1 MEVVYLFLLIF
12 DLDYTSGVTH
22 LNLVC
27 IVFGF
32 WHPYIYYHF
41 YWKCFFNIL
50 FFYQVPS
57 VTDNPFDNL
66 ATFTEQIPLFEF
78 IGEKKLIDD
87 IPYDIHNDSDVQLVC
102 KYLNALNIE
111 KDHPGKGIDKRF
123 SGQSVFK
130 WSIINIMSL

>member
-1 MEVVYLFLLIF
+1 M
-12 DLDYTSGVTH
+12 
-22 LNLVC
+22 
-27 IVFGF
+27 
-32 WHPYIYYHF
+32 
-41 YWKCFFNIL
+41 FFNIL

-57 VTDNPFDNL
+57 VTDSPVDNL
-66 ATFTEQIPLFEF
+66 ATFAEQIPIFEF

-130 WSIINIMSL
+130 